1 MRDEATNENHLFPAP
16 GTRHP
21 APAKLL
27 VRVPNWVGDAV
38 MAVPALRELRRI
50 FNEARI
56 ALVAKPGV
64 AELFVGE
71 GLADDLLTAN
81 DARGFFHKIR
91 QFFSDAQRLRHG
103 RFDMAVL
110 LPNSFAS
117 ALAARA
123 GGVKQIVGYATDARR
138 PLLTQTVAFEAN
150 FKQLHQVRY
159 YLNIAAQLEQRR
171 TGQSRVR
178 FDAPPRLSV
187 SEEAKQQARRLLE
200 RAGIDTA
207 KRLVALNPGATNSRA
222 KRWLPE
228 RFSATADQLSERD
241 DFVTLIVGTPG
252 DREVANRVAE
262 QMRTKVVDLTGR
274 TTLAELK
281 AVLACAA
288 LVISNDTGTAHV
300 AAALGVPT
308 VTIFGP
314 TEHFATRPLA
324 ELAAVVR
331 HPVDCSPCMLRD
343 CPIDHRCMTRVEV
356 ADVARQAQ
364 QLLA

>member
-1 MRDEATNENHLFPAP
+1 M
-16 GTRHP
+16 
-21 APAKLL
+21 

-56 ALVAKPGV
+56 AIVARPGV
-64 AELFVGE
+64 AGLFAGE
-71 GLADDLLTAN
+71 GLADDLIDAS
-81 DARGFFHKIR
+81 DARGLLQKTR
-91 QFFSDAQRLRHG
+91 QFFSDVRRLRRQ

-110 LPNSFAS
+110 LPNSFGA

-123 GGVKQIVGYATDARR
+123 GGAKQIIGYGTDARR
-138 PLLTQTVAFEAN
+138 PLLTQAIAFEAN

-159 YLNIAAQLEQRR
+159 YLNIAAQLEQSR
-171 TGQSRVR
+171 TGQCRVR
-178 FDAPPRLSV
+178 LDRLPTLSV
-187 SEEAKQQARRLLE
+187 SQEMKQRARRLLE
-200 RAGIDTA
+200 TAGIDPA
-207 KRLVALNPGATNSRA
+207 SRLVALNPGATNSRA

-228 RFSATADQLSERD
+228 RFSATADQLSEREG
-241 DFVTLIVGTPG
+241 FATLIVGTPG
-252 DREVANRVAE
+252 DRETASRVAR
-262 QMRTKVVDLTGR
+262 QMRTKVADLTGR

-281 AVLACAA
+281 AVLACTA

-308 VTIFGP
+308 ITIFGP

-343 CPIDHRCMTRVEV
+343 CPIDHRCMTRVEI
-356 ADVARQAQ
+356 ADVAREAQ
-364 QLLA
+364 QLLTQLSG